1 MSPQLRRD
9 DPPYLQIAQQIRAD
23 IESGKLAE
31 GDRIP
36 SARDITAT
44 WGVALATATK
54 VHARLRSE
62 GLIESVPGV
71 GTVVRSEPTSFSR
84 SGLLQ
89 SSQSRG
95 RVYRVDEYAR
105 IVSAELLSA
114 PDSVA
119 DALGVGR
126 GSQVIRRERVTLRN
140 DELLSTSISWFPG
153 EIARLAPK
161 LLVAERIPDGTF
173 AYAGSSLGKAIV
185 SGRERMSA
193 EQATDDQAST
203 LHLAARSPVLVSQT
217 WFYADDGTV
226 IEFGESVHAGGR
238 WLSHDFTI
246 QPQHST
252 TQG

>member
-1 MSPQLRRD
+1 MSPQVRRD

-31 GDRIP
+31 GDRVP

-71 GTVVRSEPTSFSR
+71 GTVVRPETKGFSG
-84 SGLLQ
+84 SGLSH

-95 RVYRVDEYAR
+95 RVYRIDEHAV

-114 PDSVA
+114 PDDVT
-119 DALGVGR
+119 DELGIGH
-126 GSQVIRRERVTLRN
+126 GSQVIRRERVTHRN
-140 DELLSTSISWFPG
+140 DEPLSTSISWLPG
-153 EIARLAPK
+153 EIASRAPK
-161 LLVAERIPDGTF
+161 LLVTERIPEGTF
-173 AYAGSSLGKAIV
+173 AYAASSLGKEIA

-193 EQATDDQAST
+193 EEATDEQAAT
-203 LHLAARSPVLVSQT
+203 LHLAARSPVLIFVT
-217 WFYADDGTV
+217 WFYADDGSV
-226 IEFGESVHAGGR
+226 IEFRESVHAGSR
-238 WLSHDFTI
+238 WLSQDFI
-246 QPQHST
+246 LQAT
-252 TQG
+252 TPEG